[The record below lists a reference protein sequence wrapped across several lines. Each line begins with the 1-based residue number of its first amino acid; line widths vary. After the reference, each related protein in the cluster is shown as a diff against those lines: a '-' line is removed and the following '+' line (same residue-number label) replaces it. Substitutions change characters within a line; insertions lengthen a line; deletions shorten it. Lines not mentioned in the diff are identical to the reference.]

1 MTAITLTGDNS
12 YLIFTELRRL
22 EENFR
27 NENDAIGIERIDAG
41 EMEAADFLH
50 HLQSV
55 PLLSS
60 KRFLAVRGFSR
71 NKYLSEKVEQIIS
84 SLDEGTD
91 LVILEPNPDKRTR
104 SYKALHQLT
113 DWHEYT
119 VLDER
124 KLVGWIVEYVEA
136 DGGRINRTDAAYIVT
151 RLTADQQLLKNELD
165 KLLNYQAEIT
175 RQTIDLLTEPSPQS
189 NVFDLLDAAF
199 SSSARRTILLYRELR
214 QQNVEPL
221 SILAMIGWQLCVLA
235 LVSAAGTRDAGSIS
249 REAGLNPF
257 VIRKSQRVL
266 QALSRERV
274 ERLLRQ
280 TMKTEYELKTQSI
293 DADEAIIQLLIEI
306 ALT

>member
-12 YLIFTELRRL
+12 YLIFTELHRL

-27 NENDAIGIERIDAG
+27 NENDAIGIEHIDAG
-41 EMEAADFLH
+41 EMEAAEFLH

-55 PLLSS
+55 PLLSN
-60 KRFLAVRGFSR
+60 KRFLSVRGFSR
-71 NKYLSEKVEQIIS
+71 NKDLSEKVEQIIS

-104 SYKALHQLT
+104 LYKALHQLT

-136 DGGRINRTDAAYIVT
+136 NGGRINRTDAAYIVT
-151 RLTADQQLLKNELD
+151 RLTADQQLLRNELD

-199 SSSARRTILLYRELR
+199 SSSARRTVLLYRELR

-221 SILAMIGWQLCVLA
+221 SILAMIGWQLGVLA
-235 LVSAAGTRDAGSIS
+235 LVSAAGTRDIGSIS

-266 QALSRERV
+266 QKLSRERV

-280 TMKTEYELKTQSI
+280 TMKTEYELKTQSV
-293 DADEAIIQLLIEI
+293 DADEAIIQLLTEI